1 MDTLLP
7 CLSVYHLQ
15 AVPMGGQKRVTDPLG
30 VELQTVVNLES
41 NPGPLED

>member
-7 CLSVYHLQ
+7 YKSVKHLH
-15 AVPMGGQKRVTDPLG
+15 AVPMGDQKRVTDPLR